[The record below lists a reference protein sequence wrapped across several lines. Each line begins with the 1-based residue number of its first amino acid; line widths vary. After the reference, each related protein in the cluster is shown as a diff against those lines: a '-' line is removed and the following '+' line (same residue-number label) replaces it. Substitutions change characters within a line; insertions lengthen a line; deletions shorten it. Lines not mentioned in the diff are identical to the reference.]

1 MNKEK
6 NGLGLLRVCRQIYA
20 ETASLPYATGTFK
33 FSYPSYLEHLLQS
46 VQPARREQITT
57 IYVSD
62 SSNVWQN
69 DNFVIRAC
77 NAFPAYLLPGLKTVL
92 VDHFFSPHERDYKT
106 SAEAG
111 RNEKVMEDNIHESVN
126 ANVEIVFDRKIRV

>member
-20 ETASLPYATGTFK
+20 ETAPIPYATGTFK
-33 FSYPSYLEHLLQS
+33 FNYPPYLGFLLQN

-57 IYVSD
+57 IHVSD

-77 NAFPAYLLPGLKTVL
+77 NTFPAYLLPGLKTVL
-92 VDHFFSPHERDYKT
+92 VDHFFSPYERDYKT
-106 SAEAG
+106 SAKAS
-111 RNEKVMEDNIHESVN
+111 RNEKVFEDNIHQSVN
-126 ANVEIVFDRKIRV
+126 ANVEVIFNRKTRV